1 MSTFQKFQ
9 LIRFAHCDPAGIV
22 FYPRYMEM
30 INNLVE
36 DWFAEALGYSFEQL
50 HLLLKL
56 AVPTVHLSTD
66 FIKVTRLGETLCLSL
81 RVEKLGS
88 SSCSLIIEFH
98 GMSGQASATDL
109 RLRANLVLV
118 TMDMASSRAQMMPA
132 ALRRAMQAYDESQ
145 QG

>member
-1 MSTFQKFQ
+1 MKFEKTQ

-22 FYPRYMEM
+22 FYPRYVEM

-66 FIKVTRLGETLCLSL
+66 FKKTSRLGEHLTLSL
-81 RVEKLGS
+81 SVQKIGT
-88 SSCSLIIEFH
+88 SSCHLSLQFCGAH
-98 GMSGQASATDL
+98 SRADL
-109 RLRANLVLV
+109 RLQAQLVLV
-118 TMDMASSRAQMMPA
+118 CMDMASQRPQPVPR
-132 ALRRAMQAYDESQ
+132 ALRQAMQAYLNSAEPAPLA
-145 QG
+145 